1 MKRRWL
7 VLVEL
12 VSLAALCT
20 WVGLMMYDHTPRPA
34 DAISL
39 KVQLAHADDHVY
51 LTRQRDG
58 QYRYQVRHDDGR
70 TLLLAA
76 EEFASFLYDDQHS
89 RGWLEAMLNISS
101 PAGFIWVALGLGGQV
116 LFTGRMIVQWLVS
129 TKARRSVVPPIFWW
143 MSLAGS
149 TMLLIYFVWRRDPI
163 GILGQAIGWTIY
175 IHNLWL
181 IYTKPGEKADVTQ
194 DPAPEPGIE

>member
-12 VSLAALCT
+12 VCLAALCT
-20 WVGLMMYDHTPRPA
+20 WVGLMMYDRTPRPA

-51 LTRQRDG
+51 LTRTREG
-58 QYRYQVRHDDGR
+58 EYRYMVRHDDGR
-70 TLLLAA
+70 KLLLTPN
-76 EEFASFLYDDQHS
+76 EFASFLYDDQHS
-89 RGWLEAMLNISS
+89 RGWLETMLNISS
-101 PAGFIWVALGLGGQV
+101 PVGFIWVAIGLGGQV

-143 MSLAGS
+143 MSLVGS
-149 TMLLIYFVWRRDPI
+149 TMLLIYFAWRRDPI

>member
-51 LTRQRDG
+51 LTRQQDG

-70 TLLLAA
+70 TLLLAP